1 MIEVRGLRKLYG
13 DRVAI
18 HGLDLT
24 IGRGVVV
31 GLLGINGAGKTT
43 TMRMLSGSLSPT
55 QGEVFIDG
63 HAMST
68 APLSAKSALGYLPER
83 VPLYEDMTVR
93 QMLRY
98 AARLKGVREPGQ
110 AVERVCRRVG
120 LCEVGDRWVR
130 HLSKGYRQ
138 RVGFA
143 CAILHDPKV
152 LILDEPTSGLD
163 PAQRVEFRRWIQEL
177 AGRGTTVV
185 VSTHVLAEV
194 QSVCEQVIVLHEG
207 RVVAQDSIE
216 GLTSGKHVIHLEV
229 DGDQEGLETD
239 LKAIIGVEA
248 VRGVADG
255 GYEVAASRDVRAE
268 VARCAASYGLVNLS
282 QRGQLEEVFL
292 GLTREENS

>member
-98 AARLKGVREPGQ
+98 AARLKGV
-110 AVERVCRRVG
+110 
-120 LCEVGDRWVR
+120 
-130 HLSKGYRQ
+130 
-138 RVGFA
+138 
-143 CAILHDPKV
+143 
-152 LILDEPTSGLD
+152 
-163 PAQRVEFRRWIQEL
+163 
-177 AGRGTTVV
+177 
-185 VSTHVLAEV
+185 
-194 QSVCEQVIVLHEG
+194 
-207 RVVAQDSIE
+207 
-216 GLTSGKHVIHLEV
+216 
-229 DGDQEGLETD
+229 
-239 LKAIIGVEA
+239 
-248 VRGVADG
+248 
-255 GYEVAASRDVRAE
+255 
-268 VARCAASYGLVNLS
+268 
-282 QRGQLEEVFL
+282 
-292 GLTREENS
+292 

>member
-24 IGRGVVV
+24 IARGVIV
-31 GLLGINGAGKTT
+31 GLLGVNGAGKTT

-55 QGEVFIDG
+55 EGEVSVDG
-63 HAMST
+63 HSMSA
-68 APLSAKSALGYLPER
+68 APMRAKSALGYLPER

-98 AARLKGVREPGQ
+98 AARLKGVEDPRQ
-110 AVERVCRRVG
+110 AVDRVCGRVG
-120 LCEVGDRWVR
+120 LDDVGDRWVR

-177 AGRGTTVV
+177 ASGGTTVV
-185 VSTHVLAEV
+185 LSTHVLAEV
-194 QSVCEQVIVLHEG
+194 QSVCEQVVVLHEG
-207 RVVAQDSIE
+207 RVVAQDTIA
-216 GLTSGKHVIHLEV
+216 GLTSGKQVILLEV
-229 DGDQEGLETD
+229 DGSQDGLEKV
-239 LKAIIGVEA
+239 LSMIAGVEA
-248 VRGVADG
+248 VRRVADG
-255 GYEVAASRDVRAE
+255 RYEVKADRDVRAE
-268 VARCAASYGLVNLS
+268 VARCAANFGLVNLS
-282 QRGQLEEVFL
+282 AQGQLEEVFL
-292 GLTREENS
+292 GLTREGTP